1 MRVLAVLAVLWLC
14 FMQPVSAKGKI
25 KDDFEPVCKAL
36 DTLIYERTS
45 VMGELRLRAVMKR
58 GNILDFYF
66 TNSLSDLPWTAEDYG
81 WFCRE
86 LKERFPEKYRRY
98 SLGRISSQGET
109 LADLVTGELDCS
121 GCPNTN
127 TYRIKGHRT
136 AGRPIVER
144 LGEMNW
150 SEGLDGRHIAVWQ
163 SHGLYY
169 EQSRGRWEWQRPC
182 LFQTVEDL
190 YTQSYVLPFLVPM
203 LENAGA
209 YVMLP
214 RERDIQK
221 HEIIIDND
229 PDFRSDP
236 SYSFI
241 PDRTPVRLS
250 GQYSE
255 LGQWS
260 DAGTGFADAKE
271 AYSGTDNPFTMGSAR
286 MTACTAAKKGTG
298 NMAEARWTPDIP
310 ERGEYAVYVSYKSLP
325 NSTEAAHYT
334 VCHLGGKTEFSV
346 NQKMGGGTWIYL
358 GTFEFDKGTEG
369 CVILDNTVSPLLLK
383 SGNTPLPQEK
393 MAGITKTVVTA
404 DAVKIGGGYGNIA
417 RSMAEDGKTAPELSG
432 MPRFTEGARYW
443 LQWAGMDSTL
453 FSQNEMENDYKD
465 DFMCRGDWVA
475 YMSGGSGVNPD
486 EEGKNI
492 PFDLAFA
499 LHSDAGTTQNDSI
512 IGTLAIYTLK
522 SEYRRRLPSGE
533 DRRTSREYANLVQ
546 SQIVRDIRET
556 YDTSWNRRF
565 IWDRAYRES
574 RTPSCPAMLCELL
587 SHQNFADMK
596 LGHDPG
602 FKFTVSRAIYK
613 GILKYLSNRYGCD
626 YTVQPLP
633 VNSFSATFAD
643 GRILLKWKET
653 ADKLE
658 PTARPDGFILQ
669 TRMDSGAFD
678 AGRVLKA
685 MRTDDGTYCAYADF
699 EPGHLYSFRIIA
711 FNAGGKSFPSEILS
725 AGTPA
730 MNGTGRD
737 PVTDSCILVVNNFD
751 RVSSPAWFDY
761 PGFAGFDNRLDSG
774 VPYIRDISFTGYM
787 YENRRNEE
795 WTSNDRPGF
804 GASYND
810 RAGSI
815 IAGNTFDYPAVHGQ
829 AIMNA
834 GYAFCSAGADA
845 FCNDTSLT
853 RSIWCTDLICGK
865 QVTVASKGPGPDR
878 FRVFPEA
885 MQKAIRNF
893 TASGGDILV
902 SGANI
907 GTDIWD
913 RVYPVDIDSTF
924 RAASMKFAREVLGYS
939 FVSNHAGRTGEITGI
954 PGQDAMPDMD
964 GITMKF
970 NNVPDEHLY
979 CVEAPDGIEPS
990 GSHGKSVLRYGD
1002 TRISAG
1008 VCADF
1013 GTYRTVCL
1021 GFPVEVITDKEHID
1035 RIIKASIEYFTK
1047 SSYDEQ

>member
-1 MRVLAVLAVLWLC
+1 M
-14 FMQPVSAKGKI
+14 
-25 KDDFEPVCKAL
+25 
-36 DTLIYERTS
+36 
-45 VMGELRLRAVMKR
+45 
-58 GNILDFYF
+58 
-66 TNSLSDLPWTAEDYG
+66 
-81 WFCRE
+81 
-86 LKERFPEKYRRY
+86 
-98 SLGRISSQGET
+98 
-109 LADLVTGELDCS
+109 
-121 GCPNTN
+121 
-127 TYRIKGHRT
+127 
-136 AGRPIVER
+136 
-144 LGEMNW
+144 
-150 SEGLDGRHIAVWQ
+150 
-163 SHGLYY
+163 
-169 EQSRGRWEWQRPC
+169 
-182 LFQTVEDL
+182 
-190 YTQSYVLPFLVPM
+190 
-203 LENAGA
+203 
-209 YVMLP
+209 
-214 RERDIQK
+214 
-221 HEIIIDND
+221 
-229 PDFRSDP
+229 
-236 SYSFI
+236 
-241 PDRTPVRLS
+241 
-250 GQYSE
+250 
-255 LGQWS
+255 
-260 DAGTGFADAKE
+260 
-271 AYSGTDNPFTMGSAR
+271 
-286 MTACTAAKKGTG
+286 
-298 NMAEARWTPDIP
+298 
-310 ERGEYAVYVSYKSLP
+310 
-325 NSTEAAHYT
+325 
-334 VCHLGGKTEFSV
+334 
-346 NQKMGGGTWIYL
+346 
-358 GTFEFDKGTEG
+358 
-369 CVILDNTVSPLLLK
+369 
-383 SGNTPLPQEK
+383 
-393 MAGITKTVVTA
+393 
-404 DAVKIGGGYGNIA
+404 
-417 RSMAEDGKTAPELSG
+417 
-432 MPRFTEGARYW
+432 
-443 LQWAGMDSTL
+443 
-453 FSQNEMENDYKD
+453 
-465 DFMCRGDWVA
+465 
-475 YMSGGSGVNPD
+475 
-486 EEGKNI
+486 
-492 PFDLAFA
+492 
-499 LHSDAGTTQNDSI
+499 
-512 IGTLAIYTLK
+512 
-522 SEYRRRLPSGE
+522 
-533 DRRTSREYANLVQ
+533 
-546 SQIVRDIRET
+546 
-556 YDTSWNRRF
+556 
-565 IWDRAYRES
+565 
-574 RTPSCPAMLCELL
+574 
-587 SHQNFADMK
+587 
-596 LGHDPG
+596 
-602 FKFTVSRAIYK
+602 
-613 GILKYLSNRYGCD
+613 
-626 YTVQPLP
+626 
-633 VNSFSATFAD
+633 NSFSATFAD

-774 VPYIRDISFTGYM
+774 VPYIRDISFTGDM